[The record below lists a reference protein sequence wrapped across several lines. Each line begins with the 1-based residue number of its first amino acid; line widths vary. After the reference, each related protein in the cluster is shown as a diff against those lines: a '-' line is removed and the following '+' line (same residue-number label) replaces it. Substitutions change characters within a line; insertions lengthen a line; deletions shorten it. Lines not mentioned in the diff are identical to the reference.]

1 MESNPVKTKRE
12 NNKRI
17 YEVTDKEGGI
27 WSLIIRTPP
36 SKLAQRIRDVLF
48 TKAVKK

>member
-1 MESNPVKTKRE
+1 MASNPVKTKRE
-12 NNKRI
+12 KDKRI

-27 WSLIIRTPP
+27 WNLIIKTPP
-36 SKLAQRIRDVLF
+36 SKLAQKMRDILF